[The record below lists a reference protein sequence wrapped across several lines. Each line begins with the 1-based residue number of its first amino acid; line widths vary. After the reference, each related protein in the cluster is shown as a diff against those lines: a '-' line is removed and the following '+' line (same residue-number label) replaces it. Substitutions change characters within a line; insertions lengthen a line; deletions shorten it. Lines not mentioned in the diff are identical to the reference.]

1 MIDVHQH
8 LWPPTLFDALRAR
21 RRPPCLSGETLK
33 LVGEP
38 EFRVDPLAHDQD
50 VRAAQALDDG
60 LALALVSLSS
70 PLGIEHLPASQ
81 ALELIAAYHEGALT
95 LPAPFGAWAAA
106 CLTEIDPRALEREL
120 DRGFVGLQLPA
131 TALLDESGYRW
142 AAPLLEVLSRRG
154 APLFIHPGP
163 VSPGAGP
170 VPSWWAPVVTYAAQ
184 MHAAWF
190 AFSEFGRPHDPALRV
205 LFAML
210 AGLAPLHGERYAART
225 GRRSVLDEQAFFD
238 VSSYGTRAIDAVMRV
253 TGVDVL
259 VNGSDRPYGEPVQPQ
274 LGASVLSA
282 LRTSNPPRLLD
293 PKEVSDGR
301 ALAPRAQPSTR

>member
-21 RRPPCLSGETLK
+21 RQPPCLTGETLT
-33 LVGEP
+33 LLGEP
-38 EFRVDPLAHDQD
+38 DYRVDPHAHDPD
-50 VRAAQALDDG
+50 LRAVQAVDDG
-60 LALALVSLSS
+60 LGLALVSLSS

-81 ALELIAAYHEGALT
+81 ALELITAYHEGALA

-106 CLTEIDPRALEREL
+106 CLTEIDPPALEREL
-120 DRGFVGLQLPA
+120 DCGFVGLQLPA
-131 TALLDESGYRW
+131 TALLDEPGYRR

-170 VPSWWAPVVTYAAQ
+170 VPSWWAPVVTYTAQ

-190 AFSEFGRPHDPALRV
+190 AFSEFGRPHHPALRV

-210 AGLAPLHGERYAART
+210 AGLAPLHGERFAART
-225 GRRSVLDEQAFFD
+225 GRRSVLDGQAFLD

-259 VNGSDRPYGEPVQPQ
+259 VNGSDRPYAEPVQLQ
-274 LGASVLSA
+274 LGPSVLSA
-282 LRTSNPPRLLD
+282 LRTTNPTRLLD
-293 PKEVSDGR
+293 LKEVSDGR
-301 ALAPRAQPSTR
+301 ALAPRAQPRTR